1 MLINIEIDV
10 KDLGDGTAGSPLS
23 IEQLAKVDL
32 SDVIVVV
39 TTIDAEKGGRSI
51 SSNEF
56 KQLIALPQVING
68 KNEIS
73 LVSNAREGEA
83 TAIVIKQDGLGG
95 LRLDSLDKVNTAFVA
110 QVQGNNLQEV
120 AAVTLTVPSI
130 EQKVIH
136 QTLVQELDQV
146 TQVQQQAIQEVQAL
160 APAANNPAAQ
170 LAQAPAQP
178 VVANNPA
185 PAAPVV
191 APVVNNPA
199 AQPAQAPVQ
208 PVVANNPAPAAPV
221 VAPVVNNAP
230 AQGAPVVVAI
240 IPLQV
245 QQALQVV
252 EQAQAAI
259 NPGSSSEEQF
269 TAAQRVVDA
278 HEAAAQLAN
287 QLAAGNF
294 DSGIDLNTLQP
305 HARRLHQFIA
315 RVGNMAPTLNS
326 NDHTR

>member
-191 APVVNNPA
+191 APVVNN
-199 AQPAQAPVQ
+199 
-208 PVVANNPAPAAPV
+208 
-221 VAPVVNNAP
+221 AP

>member
-1 MLINIEIDV
+1 
-10 KDLGDGTAGSPLS
+10 LGDGTAGSPLS

-191 APVVNNPA
+191 APVVNN
-199 AQPAQAPVQ
+199 
-208 PVVANNPAPAAPV
+208 
-221 VAPVVNNAP
+221 AP